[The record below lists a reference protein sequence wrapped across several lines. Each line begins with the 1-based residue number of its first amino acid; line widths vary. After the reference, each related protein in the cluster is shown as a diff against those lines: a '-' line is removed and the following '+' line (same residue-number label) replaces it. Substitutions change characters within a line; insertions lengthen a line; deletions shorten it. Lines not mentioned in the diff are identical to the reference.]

1 MENLPSFSQE
11 EEDLFL
17 ASCYALV
24 YEDEQTYKSI
34 NSSFDYGQ
42 QLILIEKDLRRLAS
56 SNHHSTTN
64 YETLIRLR
72 NSIGE
77 IQRNF
82 PLSSFSPY
90 IDLYFETDKLCRA
103 NDKNSNEFLDQLKHA
118 LTQTEFK
125 KNIINKRKAVSKNKQ
140 SLMRY
145 IEALFEY
152 RARLLVIRVD
162 LGYKRDNSGF
172 INISKSE
179 RIDLLDGIKN
189 KEVLE
194 KWSIQVRQHR
204 DDLIKILKKK
214 YKNDLVGYVWKLE
227 YGADK
232 AFHYHTI
239 FFLDGNYH
247 NRDVLIAKEI
257 GELWTTKVTNIQET
271 QGIYWNCNARKNDFR
286 KYDRIATGMIHYK
299 DKRQRENLE
308 LMAEYLIKPDYFVRT
323 ALPDKART
331 FGKGERPTKLKS
343 GRPRE

>member
-1 MENLPSFSQE
+1 MEYLPSFSQE
-11 EEDLFL
+11 EADLFL
-17 ASCYALV
+17 ESCYALL
-24 YEDEQTYKSI
+24 YEDQQTYKSI
-34 NSSFDYGQ
+34 NSSFDHGQ

-64 YETLIRLR
+64 YETLILLR
-72 NSIGE
+72 KSIGE

-103 NDKNSNEFLDQLKHA
+103 KEQSSDEFLNQLKHA
-118 LTQTEFK
+118 LTQTKFK

-162 LGYKRDNSGF
+162 LSYKQDSYGF
-172 INISKSE
+172 ISVSESE

-194 KWSIQVRQHR
+194 KWSIEVRQQR
-204 DDLIKILKKK
+204 DNLIKILKKK
-214 YKNDLVGYVWKLE
+214 YKDSLIGYVWKLE

-239 FFLDGNYH
+239 FFFDGNYH
-247 NRDVLIAKEI
+247 HQDVLIGKEI
-257 GELWTTKVTNIQET
+257 GELWETEVTKNK
-271 QGIYWNCNARKNDFR
+271 GIYWNCNSRKNDFR
-286 KYDRIATGMIHYK
+286 KYDRIATGMIHHK
-299 DKRQRENLE
+299 DKRQSNVVP
-308 LMAEYLIKPDYFVRT
+308 LI
-323 ALPDKART
+323 
-331 FGKGERPTKLKS
+331 RPLNS
-343 GRPRE
+343 VL

>member
-1 MENLPSFSQE
+1 MEYLPSFSQE
-11 EEDLFL
+11 EADLFL
-17 ASCYALV
+17 ESCYTLL
-24 YEDEQTYKSI
+24 YEGEQTYKSI
-34 NSSFDYGQ
+34 NSSFDHGQ
-42 QLILIEKDLRRLAS
+42 QLILIEKDLRRLAA

-64 YETLIRLR
+64 YETLILLR
-72 NSIGE
+72 KSIGE

-103 NDKNSNEFLDQLKHA
+103 KEQSSDEFLNQLKHA
-118 LTQTEFK
+118 LTQTKFK

-162 LGYKRDNSGF
+162 LSYKQDSYGF
-172 INISKSE
+172 ISVSESE

-194 KWSIQVRQHR
+194 KWSIQVRQQR
-204 DDLIKILKKK
+204 DDLIKLLKKK
-214 YKNDLVGYVWKLE
+214 YKDNLIGYVWKLE

-247 NRDVLIAKEI
+247 KLDVLIGKEI
-257 GELWTTKVTNIQET
+257 GEHWATEVTDNH
-271 QGIYWNCNARKNDFR
+271 GIYWNCNARKNDFR
-286 KYDRIATGMIHYK
+286 KYDRIATGMIHHK

-308 LMAEYLIKPDYFVRT
+308 LMAEYLIKPDYFVKT
-323 ALPDKART
+323 ALSEGART
-331 FGKGERPTKLKS
+331 FGKGEKPTKLKS

>member
-1 MENLPSFSQE
+1 MEYLPSFSQE
-11 EEDLFL
+11 EADLFL
-17 ASCYALV
+17 ESCYALV

-34 NSSFDYGQ
+34 NSSFDYGH

-64 YETLIRLR
+64 YEMLILLR
-72 NSIGE
+72 KSIGE
-77 IQRNF
+77 IQRSF

-103 NDKNSNEFLDQLKHA
+103 KDRSSHEFLDQLKHA

-125 KNIINKRKAVSKNKQ
+125 KNIIKKRKAVSKNKQ
-140 SLMRY
+140 SLMKY
-145 IEALFEY
+145 IEALFKY
-152 RARLLVIRVD
+152 RAKLLVIRVD
-162 LGYKRDNSGF
+162 LSYRQDSFGF
-172 INISKSE
+172 IKISENE

-189 KEVLE
+189 KDALE
-194 KWSIQVRQHR
+194 KWSIQVRQQR

-214 YKNDLVGYVWKLE
+214 YKDDLVGYVWKLE

-232 AFHYHTI
+232 AFHYHTM

-247 NRDVLIAKEI
+247 NRDILIGKEI
-257 GELWTTKVTNIQET
+257 GELWKTEITKGN
-271 QGIYWNCNARKNDFR
+271 GIYWNCNARKEDFR
-286 KYDRIATGMIHYK
+286 RHNRIATGMIHHK
-299 DKRQRENLE
+299 DKQQRENLE
-308 LMAEYLIKPDYFVRT
+308 IMAEYLIKPDYFVKT
-323 ALPDKART
+323 ALSDGART

>member
-1 MENLPSFSQE
+1 MEYLPSFSQE
-11 EEDLFL
+11 EADLFL
-17 ASCYALV
+17 ESCYALL
-24 YEDEQTYKSI
+24 YEDQQTYKSI
-34 NSSFDYGQ
+34 NSSFDHGQ

-64 YETLIRLR
+64 YETLILLR
-72 NSIGE
+72 KSIRE

-103 NDKNSNEFLDQLKHA
+103 KDKSSDDFLDQLKYA
-118 LTQTEFK
+118 LTQAEFK

-152 RARLLVIRVD
+152 RARLLVIRLD
-162 LGYKRDNSGF
+162 LSYKQDSYGF
-172 INISKSE
+172 ISVSESE

-194 KWSIQVRQHR
+194 KWSIEVRQQR
-204 DDLIKILKKK
+204 DDLIKLLKKK
-214 YKNDLVGYVWKLE
+214 YKDNLIGYVWKLE

-232 AFHYHTI
+232 AFHYHAI
-239 FFLDGNYH
+239 FFFDGNYH
-247 NRDVLIAKEI
+247 HKDVVIGKEI
-257 GELWTTKVTNIQET
+257 GELWETEVTKNK
-271 QGIYWNCNARKNDFR
+271 GIYWNCNARKNDFR
-286 KYDRIATGMIHYK
+286 KYDRIATGMIHHK

-308 LMAEYLIKPDYFVRT
+308 LMAEYLIKPDYFVKT
-323 ALPDKART
+323 ALSEGART
-331 FGKGERPTKLKS
+331 FGKGEKPTKLKA